1 MMAELTIG
9 DAAPAFT
16 LDDQNG
22 KPVSLAALKGQPV
35 FIYFYPK
42 PSTPGCTTQSCAVR
56 DALPEIKSNL
66 VTALGIS
73 VCEPPAQ
80 AKFDAKYGFGFPL
93 LSDPDHAVCE
103 AYDVW
108 REKSMYGKTYMG
120 VLRSAFL
127 IDPDGR
133 IAGAWYKVSPA
144 DTVPSLMAALE

>member
-1 MMAELTIG
+1 MAELTIG

-56 DALPEIKSNL
+56 DALPEIKSNH

-73 VCEPPAQ
+73 VCEPWCGRGETMISERPTTTTT
-80 AKFDAKYGFGFPL
+80 KI
-93 LSDPDHAVCE
+93 
-103 AYDVW
+103 
-108 REKSMYGKTYMG
+108 
-120 VLRSAFL
+120 RS
-127 IDPDGR
+127 R
-133 IAGAWYKVSPA
+133 
-144 DTVPSLMAALE
+144 